1 LNTEIPQW
9 AWTRLAALVA
19 FAWMGLVG
27 CGEAKKAAGAPPPP
41 TVYVAT
47 VMRSD
52 VPLFIEAVATLDGY
66 DNADIRAR
74 VRGYLQAQNY
84 KDGSAVKRG
93 QELFTIE
100 SAEYVSALNAARAA
114 LARAR
119 VAQARNRIQLERD
132 QGLFKTGMISQQDL
146 DNVAASVGDSDA
158 QVQAAQAQ
166 VQQAQLNLS
175 YTETKSPID
184 GVAGIALVRAGN
196 LVGQDGPTLLTTVSQ
211 LDPIRVNFPMS
222 ENDFVQYPDRFKH
235 LEARDLTWARAQF
248 ARLDG
253 GAAAENGDPGI
264 EIVLSDGS
272 IYPHRG
278 VVVASNR
285 QIDPGTGTIQIQ
297 ALVPNPD
304 RTLRPGQYGRVR
316 IRRQEAGHD
325 MLVVP
330 EKALISVQGTY
341 SVGVV
346 GPDNKVQL
354 RRLELGPSAKGL
366 RIVSKG
372 IAEGERIVVEG
383 VQKISDGALV
393 DAKAA
398 TPGSAESMVPGRP
411 AASKN

>member
-1 LNTEIPQW
+1 MKIAIPKL
-9 AWTRLAALVA
+9 ARTRTATLAAFTWIGVA
-19 FAWMGLVG
+19 A
-27 CGEAKKAAGAPPPP
+27 CGESKKATGAPPPP
-41 TVYVAT
+41 TVYVAS
-47 VMRSD
+47 VARRD
-52 VPLFIEAVATLDGY
+52 VPLYIEAVASLDGY

-74 VRGYLQAQNY
+74 VRGYLQGQNY
-84 KDGSAVKRG
+84 KDGSAIKRG
-93 QELFTIE
+93 QALFMIE
-100 SAEYVSALNAARAA
+100 NTEYVALLNAARAA

-146 DNVAASVGDSDA
+146 DNVAASLADSDG
-158 QVQAAQAQ
+158 QVQAAEAQ

-175 YTETKSPID
+175 YTKIQSPID

-222 ENDFVQYPDRFKH
+222 ENDFVQYPDRFKN

-248 ARLDG
+248 AKLDTG
-253 GAAAENGDPGI
+253 GVAESGDPGV
-264 EIVLSDGS
+264 EVVLSDGS

-278 VVVASNR
+278 VLVAANR
-285 QIDPGTGTIQIQ
+285 QIDPGTGTIQLQ
-297 ALVPNPD
+297 ALVPNAD
-304 RTLRPGQYGRVR
+304 AALRPGQYGRVR
-316 IRRQEAGHD
+316 IRRQEAGRD
-325 MLVVP
+325 TLVVP
-330 EKALISVQGTY
+330 EKALLSVQGTY

-354 RRLELGPSAKGL
+354 RRLELGPSVQGM

-372 IAEGERIVVEG
+372 IAEGDRIVVEG

-393 DAKAA
+393 DPKPVPQGA
-398 TPGSAESMVPGRP
+398 AESSAPGRP

>member
-1 LNTEIPQW
+1 MKITIAKLVRTRASTLAGL
-9 AWTRLAALVA
+9 AWIGVAA
-19 FAWMGLVG
+19 
-27 CGEAKKAAGAPPPP
+27 CGESKKATSAPPAP
-41 TVYVAT
+41 TVYVAS
-47 VMRSD
+47 VARRD
-52 VPLFIEAVATLDGY
+52 VPLYIEAVATLDGY

-93 QELFTIE
+93 QPLFMIE
-100 SAEYVSALNAARAA
+100 NTEYVVALNAARAA

-146 DNVAASVGDSDA
+146 DNVAASLADSDG
-158 QVQAAQAQ
+158 QVQAAEAQ

-175 YTETKSPID
+175 YTKIQSPLD

-196 LVGQDGPTLLTTVSQ
+196 LVGQDGPTQLTTVSQ

-222 ENDFVQYPDRFKH
+222 ENDFVQYPDRFKN

-248 ARLDG
+248 GKLDTG
-253 GAAAENGDPGI
+253 GVAESGDPGI

-272 IYPHRG
+272 LYPHRG
-278 VVVASNR
+278 VMVAANR
-285 QIDPGTGTIQIQ
+285 QIDPGTGTIQLQ
-297 ALVPNPD
+297 ALVPNAD
-304 RTLRPGQYGRVR
+304 AALRPGQYGRVR
-316 IRRQEAGHD
+316 VRRQEAGRD

-330 EKALISVQGTY
+330 EKALLSVQGTY

-354 RRLELGPSAKGL
+354 RRLELGASVQGM
-366 RIVSKG
+366 RIVNKG
-372 IAEGERIVVEG
+372 IAEGDRIVVEG

-393 DAKAA
+393 DPKPVPQGA
-398 TPGSAESMVPGRP
+398 AESSAPGRP